1 MFRIG
6 RVGVIARLAVAG
18 ALILG
23 AAQANAGPITVS
35 ISGSGTPGYDEYF
48 LEQEGVENPDG
59 TFTLSGLGYGETFS
73 CDWSVTV
80 NLDPWITGTFTMT
93 NISGATQNYALTVG
107 LPVPGGVPLP
117 NLQGGYIGD
126 AVNGTQYFDGGIG
139 GFQDSSVTF
148 ASVGAT
154 PIYQAR
160 IGATTVQ
167 GLLLGT
173 FTASGGP
180 GAFGDISQLAWGT
193 PIPSQPGSLA
203 VPVGGN
209 INVRATFSLTAGDS
223 VVLPVHFRVD
233 PAPVPEPGTLVLVG
247 LGLAGLAGLRARRS

>member
-1 MFRIG
+1 MFRISRG
-6 RVGVIARLAVAG
+6 GVVARFVIAATLVFA
-18 ALILG
+18 

-35 ISGSGTPGYDEYF
+35 ISGADEYDQYF
-48 LEQEGVENPDG
+48 LEQEGTENPDG
-59 TFTLSGLGYGETFS
+59 TFTLGGVGYGSTFT

-80 NLDPWITGTFTMT
+80 DLDPFITGTFNMT
-93 NISGATQNYALTVG
+93 NISGSTQNYVLTVG

-126 AVNGTQYFDGGIG
+126 VQIVDTGAQDG
-139 GFQDSSVTF
+139 SATF
-148 ASVGAT
+148 ASVGST

-167 GLLLGT
+167 GLLLGS

-180 GAFGDISQLAWGT
+180 GAFTDIAQLTWGA
-193 PIPSQPGSLA
+193 PIPSQPGALA

-209 INVRATFSLTAGDS
+209 INVRATFSLTAGDTVS
-223 VVLPVHFRVD
+223 LPVHFRVD
-233 PAPVPEPGTLVLVG
+233 PVPEPGTLVLMG
-247 LGLAGLAGLRARRS
+247 LGLAAIAGIRTRRS